1 MPKIKVKQRASAAAG
16 GGVSS
21 RLSSPTRSSS
31 TKAKPAVR
39 KEYVQLHEDVE
50 ELKRSMAQQAEAEAE
65 SRAAIE
71 ALEAQVRALKGAYNT
86 LSEVLVEE
94 VESIRTDFAKTW
106 QQMDL
111 RVAQS
116 EKEGK
121 RIKEAHDG
129 LRSDATTFQAALD
142 LKLNLIDSTLRE
154 HAPLVKGMASVEA
167 LGSTLRSVEN
177 HTRDCVKKVE
187 EAAARQENSE
197 KWLQQMREEM
207 VSLRDQVALCKDD
220 QSTATSALA
229 QDIAALAGDAE
240 ALRERNQRQLDIFQ
254 AQFRTMAE
262 NRADEAKR
270 LVDKFEA
277 RRDAF
282 VSEKDQQ
289 GEKAS
294 VHWEQVGKQNK
305 AMQATL
311 ETRYEQSARLHAETA
326 EDHDKRFRAIGNAV
340 GAFADILHVSNPLAA
355 Y

>member
-1 MPKIKVKQRASAAAG
+1 
-16 GGVSS
+16 
-21 RLSSPTRSSS
+21 
-31 TKAKPAVR
+31 
-39 KEYVQLHEDVE
+39 
-50 ELKRSMAQQAEAEAE
+50 
-65 SRAAIE
+65 
-71 ALEAQVRALKGAYNT
+71 
-86 LSEVLVEE
+86 
-94 VESIRTDFAKTW
+94 
-106 QQMDL
+106 
-111 RVAQS
+111 
-116 EKEGK
+116 
-121 RIKEAHDG
+121 
-129 LRSDATTFQAALD
+129 
-142 LKLNLIDSTLRE
+142 
-154 HAPLVKGMASVEA
+154 MASVEA

-282 VSEKDQQ
+282 VSEKDQVRERKAKTQ
-289 GEKAS
+289 EGTNGEMVK
-294 VHWEQVGKQNK
+294 W
-305 AMQATL
+305 
-311 ETRYEQSARLHAETA
+311 
-326 EDHDKRFRAIGNAV
+326 
-340 GAFADILHVSNPLAA
+340 
-355 Y
+355 